1 MSLREY
7 RVLGADG
14 AQLPIDRTNP
24 FPTASATRGALQR
37 YTGTAAAL
45 TTVLIPAP
53 GAGLRIVVRYWVLQ
67 NETATPSTMI
77 LSNGGAP
84 AFRYLG
90 QNQGDGMAAFFAAGD
105 DWEIAAN
112 TAVNLILSAAV
123 QWGYSIGFWVEAAP

>member
-45 TTVLIPAP
+45 TNVLVPAP
-53 GAGLRIVVRYWVLQ
+53 GAGLRIVVRYWVVQ
-67 NETATPSTMI
+67 NESATASTAI
-77 LSNGGAP
+77 LRNGGAG
-84 AFRYLG
+84 AFRYHA
-90 QNQGDGMAAFFAAGD
+90 QNQGDGLGAFFTAGD
-105 DWEIAAN
+105 DWELSTN

-123 QWGYSIGFWVEAAP
+123 SWGYSIGFWIEAG